1 MKDTNEIEKQLQHK
15 ADKYLEQ
22 KAQEMQ
28 NILKEVR
35 DFTGV
40 TAMFFDY
47 IADLSEF
54 KHTDTPKADNA
65 CRYTEFSNMKGKF
78 HRELKLNFKNALV
91 AKYTKELISK
101 LEIFE

>member
-1 MKDTNEIEKQLQHK
+1 MKNTNEIEKQLQRK
-15 ADKYLEQ
+15 ADNYLEQ
-22 KAQEMQ
+22 KAKEMQ

-40 TAMFFDY
+40 RASFYDY
-47 IADLSEF
+47 IADYAEF

-65 CRYTEFSNMKGKF
+65 CRFTDFSNMESKF
-78 HRELKLNFKNALV
+78 HKELKLNFKSALV
-91 AKYTKELISK
+91 AKYTKELITK